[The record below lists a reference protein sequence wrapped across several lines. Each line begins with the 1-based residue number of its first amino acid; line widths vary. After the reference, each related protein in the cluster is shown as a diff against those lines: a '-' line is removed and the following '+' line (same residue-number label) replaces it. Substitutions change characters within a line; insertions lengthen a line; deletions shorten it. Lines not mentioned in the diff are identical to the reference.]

1 MTLVSAVALFGA
13 MIVLAAIPGPGI
25 FAVMA
30 RAASG
35 GMLHGLITSIGIVF
49 GDYVFIALC
58 LSGLAYIADVMGSAF
73 IAIKYLGAAYLIWLG
88 YSLLRAHGAKAEI
101 ETTSKK
107 SLASSL
113 LLGLTTTL
121 SNPKAILFYLS
132 FFPAFLP
139 LSSITVVDA
148 LIIFAIATFAVGGV
162 MLIYAW
168 ATVRARSLLKNRSE
182 SRVFNLVGGSLLIGS
197 GLWMAARSA

>member
-88 YSLLRAHGAKAEI
+88 YSLLRARGAKAEI

-148 LIIFAIATFAVGGV
+148 LIIFAIATVAVGGV